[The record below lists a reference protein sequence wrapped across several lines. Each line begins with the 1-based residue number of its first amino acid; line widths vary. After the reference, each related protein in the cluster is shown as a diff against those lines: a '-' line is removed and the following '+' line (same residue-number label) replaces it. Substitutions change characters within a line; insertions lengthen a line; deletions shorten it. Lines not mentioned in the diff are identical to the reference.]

1 MLKRFGGA
9 RGVGLVFWFY
19 FGLVCFLFFFLTEAV
34 SFVTEFRIMLLTLF
48 FRKLPP
54 KPVNEG

>member
-9 RGVGLVFWFY
+9 RGVVWC
-19 FGLVCFLFFFLTEAV
+19 FGFILVCFVFCFFLTEAV

-48 FRKLPP
+48 FRKLLP